1 MTEIPLGFEEEIK
14 FDNRDLAPIEH
25 MLIGSTIEYR
35 GQTYDSTL
43 FLEAAK
49 NGAVESDF
57 LIPESLK
64 NVTMVQ
70 DVNNVRMKE
79 KRLVGLLPVFDPN
92 FLVGI
97 SESGVDV
104 GLELPLL
111 DESGKIDPVWKIVFL
126 NGDGQEV
133 EYNNKIDLDDRFAP
147 HFQVKQQTDGSRY
160 LQFAPNNTK

>member
-1 MTEIPLGFEEEIK
+1 MTEIPQGFEEKIK

-35 GQTYDSTL
+35 GQDYDSNL
-43 FLEAAK
+43 FLDAAE
-49 NGAVESDF
+49 NETVENDF
-57 LIPESLK
+57 FVPESLK
-64 NVTMVQ
+64 NVSMVQ
-70 DVNNVRMKE
+70 DINNARMKE
-79 KRLVGLLPVFDPN
+79 ERLAGMLPVFDGN
-92 FLVGI
+92 FIVGI
-97 SESGVDV
+97 SRNGISI

-126 NGDGQEV
+126 NGDGQKV
-133 EYNNKIDLDDRFAP
+133 EYNNKIDLDNRFAP